1 MSKLF
6 FNAGS
11 KMCFCMAAAVLSA
24 PLLFSACSNPQS
36 GGTFTDSRD
45 GQTYRTVR
53 IGNLTWMAQNLNFK
67 TGNSWCY
74 EDNES
79 NCQKYGRLYDWNTA
93 MSACPAGWRLP
104 DNKDWNDLTK
114 SAGGQLIE
122 LGDGDAYWSSVGKK
136 LKSKTGWSD
145 FSCDKELK
153 EILNEWRED
162 CVLGKMNSGNGT
174 DNFGFSALPGGYRIT
189 NGSFYYAGSIGYWWS
204 ATEYGSNYAYFRR
217 MSSDIGYVREYD
229 DGKGRGF
236 SVLCVQD

>member
-74 EDNES
+74 DDDLS
-79 NCQKYGRLYDWNTA
+79 NCAKYGRLYDWETA
-93 MSACPAGWRLP
+93 LTACPSGWRLP

-114 SAGGQLIE
+114 NAGGYWETALTACLSGWRLPDNKDWNDSTKSAGGYVA
-122 LGDGDAYWSSVGKK
+122 GRK
-136 LKSKTGWSD
+136 LKASSPDW
-145 FSCDKELK
+145 
-153 EILNEWRED
+153 
-162 CVLGKMNSGNGT
+162 NGT
-174 DNFGFSALPGGYRIT
+174 DKFGFSALPGGYRNT
-189 NGSFYYAGSIGYWWS
+189 NGSFYDAGSYGSWWS
-204 ATEYGSNYAYFRR
+204 ATEFESGKAWYRDMASNYDF
-217 MSSDIGYVREYD
+217 VRED
-229 DGKGRGF
+229 NSGEEGSGF
-236 SVLCVQD
+236 SALCVR